1 MVGGIKGNQKNT
13 ESSPVKKMAEIAE
26 TGVSSIGKSNLP
38 KEKENIDKFNFSPP
52 RQDSSGFLLN
62 PKDGT
67 TNLSTLSLEKYQ
79 NLHKD
84 TTTDKINRSLGLTLS
99 KEEQR
104 ESAKNHSLNLNK
116 RIKDIVEGNQG

>member
-13 ESSPVKKMAEIAE
+13 ESSPVKKMAEIAG
-26 TGVSSIGKSNLP
+26 TGVSSVGKSNLP

-52 RQDSSGFLLN
+52 RQDNSGFLLN

-67 TNLSTLSLEKYQ
+67 TNLSTLSLEEYQ

-84 TTTDKINRSLGLTLS
+84 TPTDKINRSLGLTLS

-104 ESAKNHSLNLNK
+104 EAAKNHSLNLNK